1 MEQTAQ
7 IQEYIKTLRKR
18 WTVRYFNWELFV
30 TLDDKLIVIKDN
42 EVREY
47 EIETP
52 SRIEESGQY
61 VYLYFGNFLG
71 GRKQYQ
77 VKFEEGN
84 FLVIDIID
92 VNGDF
97 ESSFGNHVFGE
108 DI

>member
-1 MEQTAQ
+1 MEQT
-7 IQEYIKTLRKR
+7 IEIEKYIKTLRKR

-47 EIETP
+47 ELETP
-52 SRIEESGQY
+52 CRIKEYGQY
-61 VYLYFGNFLG
+61 VYLYFGDFLG
-71 GRKQYQ
+71 GPKHYQ
-77 VKFEEGN
+77 IKFEDNN

-92 VNGDF
+92 VNGEF

-108 DI
+108 EN